1 MPKVREQVPNARLLI
16 LGAGPYESA
25 LWKMAR
31 KLGVADRIEI
41 RAVPGSDRHAMAEIL
56 SRAVLV
62 ALLSEYESQGIAV
75 MEALALRRPV
85 LVADTSGL
93 RELAER
99 GLARTVALKSTP
111 EKIAAEIVRQIEEPL
126 IPTPVHL
133 PTWDDCA
140 ANLLALYQSVTPRSL
155 CVS

>member
-1 MPKVREQVPNARLLI
+1 
-16 LGAGPYESA
+16 
-25 LWKMAR
+25 MAR

-41 RAVPGSDRHAMAEIL
+41 RAVPGSDRQAMAEIL

-62 ALLSEYESQGIAV
+62 AMLSEYESQGIAV

-93 RELAER
+93 RELAAR
-99 GLARTVALKSTP
+99 GLVRAVALRGTP
-111 EKIAAEIVRQIEEPL
+111 EEIAAEVVRQIEEPL
-126 IPTPVHL
+126 IPTPLHL

-140 ANLLALYQSVTPRSL
+140 ANLLALYQSVTRRPL